1 MSRHGVA
8 REVGKGCF
16 EDSFSLQE
24 DAVKRFIAR
33 HADKILGVLSGLDR
47 LVFRGTLRRIA
58 YVDGLGMFLNWRGVL
73 LKDFAE
79 FAQETTARVRA
90 ASEAEAKRLGRPIV
104 YLQSSREDKERVA
117 LGIAERDGVRE
128 GLIAA
133 IECVEPCITFE
144 IHRDR
149 AAKRLELVSRLRKC
163 LHVYHYWIDPIF
175 GLMNARIQTWLPFSI
190 QVCLNGREW
199 LAREM
204 DRRGLGYRRWDNCFP
219 WLEDVEQAQRLMDE
233 QLRTEWAQAL
243 DRIALQLNPAQPA
256 LFGDDALGYY
266 WSVYQSEWATDVMFR
281 SAAALAEVYAP
292 LVLHG
297 ITTFGSADVMRFLG
311 RRVRADFSGEIVSDF
326 KERVEGVRIKHRVDG
341 NSLKGYDKWSIL
353 RIETT
358 INDPR
363 AFRVFRPKE
372 GGPEDEC
379 AWRQMRQGI
388 ADLYRRAQVSQASN
402 ERYLDAL
409 SAADTSTP
417 LGQLVSS
424 ICQPTTWKGKR
435 VRALRPWAEVDM
447 SVLHAVARGEFQLRG
462 FRNRDLAALLGAP
475 AETDALSRRRHS
487 ARLTRKIR
495 LLRAHGLIRKLGTSH
510 RYVLT
515 TKGHN
520 IIPAILTA
528 QRVTLQQLQKVA
540 A

>member
-1 MSRHGVA
+1 
-8 REVGKGCF
+8 
-16 EDSFSLQE
+16 
-24 DAVKRFIAR
+24 VKRFIAR
-33 HADKILGVLSGLDR
+33 HAEKILGVLSGFDR

-58 YVDGLGMFLNWRGVL
+58 YVDGLGKFLNWSGVL

-90 ASEAEAKRLGRPIV
+90 ASEAESKRLGRPIV
-104 YLQSSREDKERVA
+104 YLESSRQDKERIA
-117 LGIAERDGVRE
+117 LEIAERDGIQE
-128 GLIAA
+128 GLIAT
-133 IECVEPCITFE
+133 IECVEPCITFD
-144 IHRDR
+144 IRRNR
-149 AAKRLELVSRLRKC
+149 AAKRLELVSRIRKC

-175 GLMNARIQTWLPFSI
+175 GLMNARIQTWLPFNV

-233 QLRTEWAQAL
+233 QLRMEWAQAL
-243 DRIALQLNPAQPA
+243 DRIAIRLNPAHPA

-281 SAAALAEVYAP
+281 SPGALAEVYAP

-311 RRVRADFSGEIVSDF
+311 RRVLGNFSGEIVSDF
-326 KERVEGVRIKHRVDG
+326 KDRVEGVRIKHRVDG
-341 NSLKGYDKWSIL
+341 NSLKGYDKWSIF
-353 RIETT
+353 RIEAT
-358 INDPR
+358 INDPH
-363 AFRVFRPKE
+363 AFKVFRPKE
-372 GGPEDEC
+372 GGSEKDC
-379 AWRQMRQGI
+379 SWRKMRQGI
-388 ADLYRRAQVSQASN
+388 ADLYRRAQVSQACN

-409 SAADTSTP
+409 SAVDTSTP
-417 LGQLVSS
+417 LGQLVSG

-435 VRALRPWAEVDM
+435 ARALRPWAEEDM
-447 SVLHAVARGEFQLRG
+447 SLLQAVARGEFHLQG

-475 AETDALSRRRHS
+475 ADADPLSRRRYS
-487 ARLTRKIR
+487 ASVTRKIR
-495 LLRAHGLIRKLGTSH
+495 LLRAHGLIRKLGKSH

-515 TKGHN
+515 AKGHD
-520 IIPAILTA
+520 IIPAVLAA
-528 QRVTLQQLQKVA
+528 QRVSLHQLRKVA